1 MEAIYHTTAY
11 HAKSMRS
18 RGEAPTTVS
27 PPAYD
32 ENGRRVPRGAGTP
45 SPGSHLKVL
54 RSLARVSRSPTVRKL
69 AAAGLKSTR
78 GRAPTP
84 AATGP
89 SHRRRR
95 PGSRED
101 HDDDRDHDDRRQRRP
116 GVATSADA
124 AARNLAPR
132 SPAAER
138 APSPLADPAGGATS
152 PAEAAAAQAHV
163 ERVRAAR
170 EGRTSPSAAAAARA
184 KINGDGSAPWRP
196 ASPDRVQV

>member
-78 GRAPTP
+78 GRAATP
-84 AATGP
+84 AAVGP
-89 SHRRRR
+89 GRRRR
-95 PGSRED
+95 PGSRDDHED
-101 HDDDRDHDDRRQRRP
+101 QRRRRP
-116 GVATSADA
+116 GVATSADVA
-124 AARNLAPR
+124 SLALAPR

-138 APSPLADPAGGATS
+138 APSPLADPSSATS

-170 EGRTSPSAAAAARA
+170 EGRASPSAAAAARA
-184 KINGDGSAPWRP
+184 KTNGDGSAPWRP
-196 ASPDRVQV
+196 ASPDRVQVC